1 MELCLRKKL
10 KVVHLAFPGWHQ
22 DHPVHLSETSIGL
35 QDATTS
41 TLEGL
46 VVTITAPQPIVAQ
59 CPVKFE
65 AMKLPPELFTEI
77 CTLLE
82 PSDLSSL
89 IRTCTPLRDFL
100 LDPKSKK
107 RIWDMVFKRARAMGM
122 PEPPSHL
129 SQPACAHLL
138 SAPCCHNCGKAD
150 IRKVIWP
157 WFKRYCSA
165 CLPSMYIGPLEDVRV
180 HIPQLAAYIDT
191 LKATGPIVKPNMQ
204 AIREVLRVQR
214 EDVRKRA
221 DVARR
226 WDGWFRMQ
234 KLKRD
239 AALDRKRKER
249 LKQIIECLKA
259 DGWEKELQFLGHA
272 GLEEIAK
279 FPMVRQSSELTPFGY
294 TQVAYTL
301 DKFLNETRSKR
312 IWRERLYDLEAAIV
326 AHYVKQFPRTPET
339 DFRLAYIEF
348 ALMKDCRALVDAP
361 HSQMVTRDDFVKILP
376 RLAEQHLT
384 SLKAQFTA
392 ILLEHFCLPPDRVD
406 EPLDLAVAT
415 WMCGLC
421 KSQPMHFPE
430 VLAHPCAYEPRSWR
444 VLDYCRD
451 DPYVNNAVN
460 LHATSIAYGWEHARL
475 PFQFDFVTDNLRSR
489 LQRVCDVVKAMG
501 YDPQRTTWQEI
512 EASEVR
518 LECVDCR
525 SLPNYAPGAYVFE
538 VAVEH
543 SLLALLRGQEHRTWA
558 RVPQGSMLNVRR
570 NEAMAH
576 DTLSH
581 WRHLSTG
588 CIWACALCVD
598 WCGRGDAAREH
609 MRSKHDREDMEDCVR
624 EGTVYL
630 SDPLTN
636 KITLKIPVPWEP
648 YC

>member
-1 MELCLRKKL
+1 MELRSRKKL
-10 KVVHLAFPGWHQ
+10 KVVHLAFPGRHQ

-46 VVTITAPQPIVAQ
+46 VVTITALQPIVAQ
-59 CPVKFE
+59 CPVQFE

-100 LDPKSKK
+100 LDPESKK
-107 RIWDMVFKRARAMGM
+107 RIWDIVFKRARAMGM
-122 PEPPSHL
+122 REPPSHL
-129 SQPACAHLL
+129 SQPAFAHLL
-138 SAPCCHNCGKAD
+138 SAPYCHNCGKAN

-165 CLPSMYIGPLEDVRV
+165 CLPSMSHTYKTACKMIEDLSPSSSHPSLYRMERFNLYRAPTYNAGPSKDYDADIRV
-180 HIPQLAAYIDT
+180 HIPQLAAYIDA
-191 LKATGPIVKPNMQ
+191 LKATGPIVKQSVQ
-204 AIREVLRVQR
+204 AVREVLRVQR
-214 EDVRKRA
+214 EDVRKRGSPLGR
-221 DVARR
+221 VV
-226 WDGWFRMQ
+226 Q
-234 KLKRD
+234 D

-339 DFRLAYIEF
+339 DFRPAYIEF
-348 ALMKDCRALVDAP
+348 ALMKDCRALADAP
-361 HSQMVTRDDFVKILP
+361 HSQIVTRDDFVKILP

-392 ILLEHFCLPPDRVD
+392 ILLEHLQLPSDTVND
-406 EPLDLAVAT
+406 PLDLAVAM
-415 WMCGLC
+415 WMCELC
-421 KSQPMHFPE
+421 KSQPMRFPE
-430 VLAHPCAYEPRSWR
+430 VLAHPCAYKPRSWR
-444 VLDYCRD
+444 VLDYRRD

-460 LHATSIAYGWEHARL
+460 LHVNSTAYGWEHARL
-475 PFQFDFVTDNLRSR
+475 PFQFDFVTENLQSR
-489 LQRVCDVVKAMG
+489 LQRVCDVVQAMG

-518 LECVDCR
+518 FECVDCR
-525 SLPNYAPGAYVFE
+525 SLPNCAPGAYVFE
-538 VAVEH
+538 VAV
-543 SLLALLRGQEHRTWA
+543 SAFTSAATYHRDIELK
-558 RVPQGSMLNVRR
+558 GSSF
-570 NEAMAH
+570 A
-576 DTLSH
+576 
-581 WRHLSTG
+581 
-588 CIWACALCVD
+588 
-598 WCGRGDAAREH
+598 
-609 MRSKHDREDMEDCVR
+609 
-624 EGTVYL
+624 
-630 SDPLTN
+630 
-636 KITLKIPVPWEP
+636 
-648 YC
+648 